1 MKKHISKLTIIC
13 VFTLCFLGCDFSD
26 NEICKYANL
35 YSSNSSIVP
44 TISSGVYNSE
54 FLDLEF
60 KGAGATNMI
69 YVYNKDTVEIAGS
82 TIGLKIGLD
91 ELKVSLIPSAAKV
104 YRQYSNTWHSP
115 KGKLS
120 SFHSVKVFQY
130 NEGILIDSITC
141 SYILGSSSKD
151 ELPVVSLSV
160 EEEFLFSQDSGSY
173 VPGKSFNPDDEYNSG
188 NYYLFKRR
196 KQPVDIQIL
205 DSANEYL
212 NDNLF
217 FRTHGYITPVAPQK
231 SLRFYNNGNRELSD
245 LLGVNHELDKFILR
259 SSYSG
264 WQSEVF
270 VDGWI
275 ADVCENLNLD
285 VMAYRPAK
293 VYLNKEY
300 WGIHGLRERLD
311 IKAIASKYGV
321 KSKKIID
328 ADDKGYSYKDGSFG
342 DLNTMLKEIKSD
354 STFSFK
360 NIKKSFKMKSLVDW
374 VVVELFFQNTDWP
387 CNNTF
392 FWKKTKKSGVWRAVL
407 IDMDASVGNPKN
419 NMFEYATKDRS
430 PSLGGVLVTYLLNH
444 PDFQY
449 LFKERV
455 AYLFDNELSKQV
467 LKQKLTY
474 YKLLFAPAIEEHY
487 NRWNP
492 DGGLSE
498 YEKALSRLDNFCEHR
513 HEYFIENMKAY
524 FMEE

>member
-13 VFTLCFLGCDFSD
+13 LFTLCLLGCDSSD

-60 KGAGATNMI
+60 KGSGATNMVC
-69 YVYNKDTVEIAGS
+69 VYNKDTVETAGS

-120 SFHSVKVFQY
+120 SFHNVKVFQY
-130 NEGILIDSITC
+130 NEGILIDSIAC

-217 FRTHGYITPVAPQK
+217 FRTHGYITPVAPQ
-231 SLRFYNNGNRELSD
+231 
-245 LLGVNHELDKFILR
+245 
-259 SSYSG
+259 
-264 WQSEVF
+264 
-270 VDGWI
+270 
-275 ADVCENLNLD
+275 
-285 VMAYRPAK
+285 
-293 VYLNKEY
+293 
-300 WGIHGLRERLD
+300 
-311 IKAIASKYGV
+311 
-321 KSKKIID
+321 
-328 ADDKGYSYKDGSFG
+328 
-342 DLNTMLKEIKSD
+342 
-354 STFSFK
+354 
-360 NIKKSFKMKSLVDW
+360 
-374 VVVELFFQNTDWP
+374 
-387 CNNTF
+387 
-392 FWKKTKKSGVWRAVL
+392 
-407 IDMDASVGNPKN
+407 
-419 NMFEYATKDRS
+419 
-430 PSLGGVLVTYLLNH
+430 
-444 PDFQY
+444 
-449 LFKERV
+449 
-455 AYLFDNELSKQV
+455 
-467 LKQKLTY
+467 
-474 YKLLFAPAIEEHY
+474 
-487 NRWNP
+487 
-492 DGGLSE
+492 
-498 YEKALSRLDNFCEHR
+498 
-513 HEYFIENMKAY
+513 
-524 FMEE
+524 